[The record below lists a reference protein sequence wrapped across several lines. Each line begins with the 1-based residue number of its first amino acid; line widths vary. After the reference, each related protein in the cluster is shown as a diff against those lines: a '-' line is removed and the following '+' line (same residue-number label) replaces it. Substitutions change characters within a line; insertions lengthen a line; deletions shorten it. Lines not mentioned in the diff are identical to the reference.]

1 MIITNVEFVP
11 NKTITAHLGL
21 VTGGTVRAK
30 NAVKDF
36 GASVKNMFGGEIQN
50 YTELLEEARQEALDR
65 MIAQAAA
72 LHADAVINVRFS
84 TSAILEGAAEVYVY
98 GTAVQLQ

>member
-50 YTELLEEARQEALDR
+50 YIDKGKHPQYYINTKGTEKIPFPFMTTLKGSGT
-65 MIAQAAA
+65 
-72 LHADAVINVRFS
+72 HS
-84 TSAILEGAAEVYVY
+84 KKVY
-98 GTAVQLQ
+98 